1 MWTWRNNKWMLV
13 ICSWSFYEFYV
24 RTNVCFIVIIA
35 FFPSQMLIFLY
46 VCDKVEQMFANL
58 DEKKTNQKFLPVVS
72 SSLTKNSFSIN
83 AILLLS
89 LLVST
94 KCD

>member
-58 DEKKTNQKFLPVVS
+58 DEKKN
-72 SSLTKNSFSIN
+72 
-83 AILLLS
+83 
-89 LLVST
+89 
-94 KCD
+94 